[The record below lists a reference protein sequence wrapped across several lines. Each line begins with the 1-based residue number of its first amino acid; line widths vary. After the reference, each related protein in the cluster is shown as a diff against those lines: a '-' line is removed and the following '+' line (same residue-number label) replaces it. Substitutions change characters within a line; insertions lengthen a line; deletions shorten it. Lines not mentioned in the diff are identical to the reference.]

1 MAHNIFAVHQQH
13 FKKKIKTMFKL
24 LKLFFTWE
32 HTQHPLWYLLF
43 QLVVQLDWQPLV
55 WKCYLMETV
64 QTCTSTW
71 SRCTSIFGAHFAV
84 FVRIG
89 RVLSSPCHVIFVLEV
104 SPAPSPCCFNL
115 LFNWTGS
122 GWFDISA
129 QGKPPKHVRARG
141 DATWTCLTHALQC
154 LCVWGVCCPTL
165 ATQLVIDNSTTD
177 KNNGMGTWFFYHCI
191 YDLHRQSVVH
201 IDAQTNHFKVNWDPR
216 NSKLCSLEVKIPQIM
231 SEMSLRHV
239 PKHHDFK

>member
-1 MAHNIFAVHQQH
+1 
-13 FKKKIKTMFKL
+13 MFKL

-129 QGKPPKHVRARG
+129 QWKPPKHVRARG
-141 DATWTCLTHALQC
+141 DATWTCLTHALQAVFVRMGRVLSNPC
-154 LCVWGVCCPTL
+154 H
-165 ATQLVIDNSTTD
+165 ATCNWQLDN
-177 KNNGMGTWFFYHCI
+177 
-191 YDLHRQSVVH
+191 R
-201 IDAQTNHFKVNWDPR
+201 
-216 NSKLCSLEVKIPQIM
+216 
-231 SEMSLRHV
+231 
-239 PKHHDFK
+239 